1 MITEPQRRIWIA
13 LDAAQRAQ
21 QLPPTLRELQ
31 VQLGY
36 KTPSAVSYQLQGLI
50 RSGIA
55 SVDKQVARSVTL
67 LEPYNWFD
75 G

>member
-21 QLPPTLRELQ
+21 QLPPTIRELQ
-31 VQLGY
+31 AQLGY

-50 RSGIA
+50 RLGIA